1 MSTRGNGERPDPAV
15 GAQDP
20 SRIRNVA
27 LVGPSGAGKTT
38 LAEALLA
45 ATGVISRAGTVTDGT
60 TVCDHDPAAV
70 RQQRSVTLA
79 IAPLQ
84 HAGIKINLVDTPGYA
99 DFVGELRAG
108 LRAADAALFVVSSG
122 EGVDPATVALW
133 QECAAVGMPRAV
145 VVSRLDHPRAD
156 LDGEIA
162 ACRAAF
168 GNGVLPLY
176 LPVRDGAGAVTGLV
190 GLLSQRLFDYR
201 NGYPPVA
208 GQQSGLDGAV
218 DADEFT
224 DARNELIEGIIA
236 ESENESLMDS
246 YLEGEDLDV
255 EALIGDLETAV
266 TRGSFHPVIPACAST
281 GVGLAEL
288 LEVLTGAFPAPDKH
302 TPPPVTRPD
311 GSAHPAVDV
320 DPAAPLVAEV
330 VRTTVD
336 PYQGRV
342 SLVRVFSGTL
352 HPDRPVHVSGH
363 GLADRGHA
371 DHDVDERVAHVYTP
385 LGGTLSVVPHCVAG
399 DLCAVTKV
407 ISAETGD
414 TLSAPN
420 NPLLVA
426 PWTMPEPLLPVAVV
440 GRSRSDE
447 DALARG
453 LGRLVAA
460 DPTLRLERNAETHQ
474 MVLWCMGEA
483 HADVVL
489 SRLRAAG
496 ADVDTEPVMVPL
508 RETFGGPTKGHGRHV
523 KQSGGHG
530 QYAVCDIEVEPLPRG
545 SGFEFLDKVVGGA
558 VPHQFIPSVEKGV
571 RTQMHRGLGSSGFP
585 LVDIRVTLVDG
596 KAHSVDSSDAAFQMA
611 GALALKDA
619 AEKGSVVTLE
629 PLEEVEV
636 RMPEEH
642 LGTVLGDL
650 SSRRGRVLGTETDQ
664 AGRMLVRAEVP
675 AAELLRY
682 AVDLR
687 GLTSG
692 TAAFTRRFCR
702 YAPAPSSSSP

>member
-1 MSTRGNGERPDPAV
+1 MGTKGSGERPDSAV
-15 GAQDP
+15 TVQDP
-20 SRIRNVA
+20 SRIRNVV

-38 LAEALLA
+38 LVEALLA
-45 ATGVISRAGTVTDGT
+45 ATGVISRAGAVTDGT

-79 IAPLQ
+79 IGPLM
-84 HAGIKINLVDTPGYA
+84 HDGIKINLVDTPGYA

-122 EGVDPATVALW
+122 EGVDAATGALW
-133 QECAAVGMPRAV
+133 QECAEVGMPRAV

-156 LDGEIA
+156 LDGVTA
-162 ACRAAF
+162 ACREAF
-168 GNGVLPLY
+168 GEGVLPLY
-176 LPVRDGAGAVTGLV
+176 LPVRNGTGAVSGLV
-190 GLLSQRLFDYR
+190 GLLSQRLFDYHD
-201 NGYPPVA
+201 GYPPTE
-208 GQQSGLDGAV
+208 GEPSSV
-218 DADEFT
+218 DTDELT
-224 DARNELIEGIIA
+224 AARNELIEGIIA
-236 ESENESLMDS
+236 ESEDEALMES
-246 YLEGEDLDV
+246 YLGGEDLGV
-255 EALIGDLETAV
+255 QALIGDLETAV
-266 TRGSFHPVIPACAST
+266 LRGSFHPVIPACAGT

-288 LEVLTGAFPAPDKH
+288 LEVVTGAFPAPVQH

-311 GSAHPAVDV
+311 GSAHPAVQV

-385 LGGTLSVVPHCVAG
+385 LGGTLSEVPHCVAG

-407 ISAETGD
+407 VSAETGD
-414 TLSAPN
+414 TLSAPGE
-420 NPLLVA
+420 PLLVA

-489 SRLRAAG
+489 SRLRAVG
-496 ADVDTEPVMVPL
+496 ADVDTEPVVVPL
-508 RETFGGPTKGHGRHV
+508 RVTFAGPSKGHGRHV

-545 SGFEFLDKVVGGA
+545 AGFEFVDKVVGGA

-571 RTQMHRGLGSSGFP
+571 RAQMERGLGNSGFP

-611 GALALKDA
+611 GSLALKDA
-619 AEKGSVVTLE
+619 AEKGTVATLE
-629 PLEEVEV
+629 PLDDVEV

-664 AGRMLVRAEVP
+664 VGRMLVRAEVP

-692 TAAFTRRFCR
+692 TALFTRRFSR
-702 YAPAPSSSSP
+702 YAPAPASNSAT